1 MKRKKNVR
9 LQKLKRKKNVW
20 ILELGPQALQLA
32 CPARKA
38 SRASHPMKERGSG
51 PKQLESTPSRWTR
64 SHPPQKSLFGT
75 GRIPTGFHPENNQA
89 DTDQSLCI
97 GNVFPYLWISLGMS
111 KGFLYSNLEGWYY
124 RPPGPIPSAT
134 GQRLPQPQES
144 EIRSLKFEI

>member
-1 MKRKKNVR
+1 MKHKKNVR

-51 PKQLESTPSRWTR
+51 PKQVESIPARWTR
-64 SHPPQKSLFGT
+64 SQPPQKSLLGT
-75 GRIPTGFHPENNQA
+75 GRIPTRFHPENNQA
-89 DTDQSLCI
+89 DIDQSLCN
-97 GNVFPYLWISLGMS
+97 GNAFPYLWITLGTCIS
-111 KGFLYSNLEGWYY
+111 KGFLYSNLVRGWYY

-144 EIRSLKFEI
+144 EI

>member
-38 SRASHPMKERGSG
+38 SRASQPMKERGSG
-51 PKQLESTPSRWTR
+51 PKQVESIPARWTR
-64 SHPPQKSLFGT
+64 SQPPQKSLLGT

-89 DTDQSLCI
+89 DIDQSLCNGI
-97 GNVFPYLWISLGMS
+97 CFPYLWIPLS
-111 KGFLYSNLEGWYY
+111 KGFLYSNCESWYY
-124 RPPGPIPSAT
+124 RPPGPIPPAT
-134 GQRLPQPQES
+134 GQRFPQPQES
-144 EIRSLKFEI
+144 EV